1 MDVYRKF
8 QSGLNLPTFNNL
20 QVFDLFMRSHK
31 DYSNYHSLVVTLR
44 NRPWHGIL
52 YDANYTFSKSLDTVG
67 AVQNSASYYA
77 TSFDPSIEYG
87 SSFFDHKHIIN
98 AVFNYDL
105 PFGHGHKLG
114 SSDHEFVNKFIGGW
128 YTAGV
133 VRFSSGAPILVQ
145 ESNQVFGGGAIFA
158 FATGEIPLV
167 NPGSLGGGVHNGVA
181 GSNGVGTAGDPA
193 TGGSGINYFS
203 NPSAALKDFRPIL
216 LASDTST
223 GRSNPLRGF
232 WFKNLDMRLGKVTT
246 IHERAKLEFSFDFFN
261 AFNHPTFLDPTL
273 DTTNQANFGVVSTQ
287 LIPAN
292 RNAGSR
298 WIQFGMRIDF

>member
-1 MDVYRKF
+1 M
-8 QSGLNLPTFNNL
+8 
-20 QVFDLFMRSHK
+20 
-31 DYSNYHSLVVTLR
+31 
-44 NRPWHGIL
+44 
-52 YDANYTFSKSLDTVG
+52 NYTFSKSLDTVG

-77 TSFDPSIEYG
+77 SSYNPSLEYG
-87 SSFFDHKHIIN
+87 PSFFDHTHIFN
-98 AVFNYDL
+98 GVFNYDL
-105 PFGHGHKLG
+105 PFGHGHKFG
-114 SSDHEFVNKFIGGW
+114 STEHESINKVIGGW

-145 ESNQVFGGGAIFA
+145 EGNQVFGGGAIFA
-158 FATGEIPLV
+158 FPTGEMPTV

-203 NPSAALKDFRPIL
+203 NPAAALKDFRPLL

-223 GRSNPLRGF
+223 GRDNPLRGF
-232 WFKNLDMRLGKVTT
+232 WFKNLDLRIGKVTT

-273 DTTNQANFGVVSTQ
+273 STTNLTNFGVVNTQ

-298 WIQFGMRIDF
+298 WIQFGLRIDF